1 MTLRQVQCTWDV
13 FHTCATHALSTERE
27 EIMGLL
33 LGHWES
39 DEGEVGP
46 DAPHTVVHVRDVKIL
61 VRSDRR
67 KDRVEISTEQLWKA
81 SEEAAEIEKRDGQP
95 TRVVGWYHSHPHITV
110 FPSHVDNRTQ
120 GQFQA
125 LDGGFVGLIF
135 SVFNHNARDQSGQVL
150 ATAFQAK
157 GGDGAWQRRDVPLS
171 LRAAVGGGDGGG
183 VGGGGGGGGSS
194 SSSSSSS
201 GGGGGSSSST
211 SLLQR
216 LAELQRT
223 FGDEERALFDA
234 AAAEAPAHPLHLAH
248 CSAVYGKAMCQ
259 LLELCAL
266 PLRQTLA
273 QRLEM
278 ARRANK
284 EMAEENG
291 RLRDAAAAAN
301 V

>member
-1 MTLRQVQCTWDV
+1 MGTLRRVRLLPAPFT
-13 FHTCATHALSTERE
+13 TCLSHALSTEKQ

-33 LGHWES
+33 LGEWEE
-39 DEGEVGP
+39 DPRTGARVGLTIVE
-46 DAPHTVVHVRDVKIL
+46 AL
-61 VRSDRR
+61 VLRRIDRR
-67 KDRVEISTEQLWKA
+67 KDRVEVSDTQLA
-81 SEEAAEIEKRDGQP
+81 AATTHAEALARQTGRP
-95 TRVVGWYHSHPHITV
+95 VRVVGWYHSHPHITV

-183 VGGGGGGGGSS
+183 VGGGGGGGSS
-194 SSSSSSS
+194 S
-201 GGGGGSSSST
+201 SSSST